1 MFPFQNM
8 FGPLDAETVKR
19 TLYENEDNL
28 EPIIEK
34 LPFAGPASERTKIS
48 QQNQETKKKEAN
60 TETQNEEIQRTR
72 ANSMFTAS
80 SSEQPKEKR
89 RYSMHSDE
97 KKPEGESFISE
108 IRKRSGSF
116 VEKLKDSVSH
126 LFHRNENGNINRKK
140 YIELDNMEKKAKEE
154 NNFYGSKE
162 SLERDLKLYELNQE
176 NLWQTFS
183 FEPKDEDKE
192 NEIIISPTF
201 IPKENDVKKSKES
214 QKPVRKE
221 KKVLGDRTN
230 QVVSD
235 LI

>member
-1 MFPFQNM
+1 
-8 FGPLDAETVKR
+8 
-19 TLYENEDNL
+19 
-28 EPIIEK
+28 
-34 LPFAGPASERTKIS
+34 
-48 QQNQETKKKEAN
+48 
-60 TETQNEEIQRTR
+60 
-72 ANSMFTAS
+72 
-80 SSEQPKEKR
+80 
-89 RYSMHSDE
+89 
-97 KKPEGESFISE
+97 
-108 IRKRSGSF
+108 
-116 VEKLKDSVSH
+116 
-126 LFHRNENGNINRKK
+126 
-140 YIELDNMEKKAKEE
+140 MEKKAKEQD
-154 NNFYGSKE
+154 NFYGSKE

-214 QKPVRKE
+214 QKPVKKE